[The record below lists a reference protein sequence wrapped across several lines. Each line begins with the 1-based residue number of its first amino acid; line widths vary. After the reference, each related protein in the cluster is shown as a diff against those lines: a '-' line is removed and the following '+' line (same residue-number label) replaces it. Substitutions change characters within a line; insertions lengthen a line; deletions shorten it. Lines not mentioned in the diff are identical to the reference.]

1 MTLELV
7 AIEFAFLG
15 FGRINFVLS
24 NGMESH
30 LNFDK
35 IQLEAHPLPTEF
47 KHQNKPDTQKFL
59 KDPIKSVEMFYAAS
73 RKGYP
78 ITGLAFY
85 DKFGREILQIGK
97 SGYANKTLTLADD
110 EKIIGFRSS
119 GKFMSLE
126 ASQTH
131 F

>member
-47 KHQNKPDTQKFL
+47 KH
-59 KDPIKSVEMFYAAS
+59 
-73 RKGYP
+73 
-78 ITGLAFY
+78 
-85 DKFGREILQIGK
+85 
-97 SGYANKTLTLADD
+97 
-110 EKIIGFRSS
+110 
-119 GKFMSLE
+119 
-126 ASQTH
+126 
-131 F
+131 